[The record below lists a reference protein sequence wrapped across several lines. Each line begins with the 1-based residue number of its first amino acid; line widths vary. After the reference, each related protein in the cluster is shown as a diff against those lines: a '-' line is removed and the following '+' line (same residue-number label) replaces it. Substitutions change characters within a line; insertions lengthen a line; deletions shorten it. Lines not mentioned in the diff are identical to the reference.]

1 MILSGTKE
9 GCSGSNND
17 NSLEVPTKTRK
28 SAAKYIQLNLQCFLQ
43 YHTRCNMLGR
53 RFAAALLRIL
63 AESRDNVLQTLESN
77 PAGRSGP
84 DGLWEKWNGKSFQ
97 ESISDKYLLERVRR
111 VHQSTGILTVL
122 LINCFCVYAEVDQ
135 LPMSKYLT
143 PVVILTQP
151 MRALVSPSVDFVT
164 WSTTD
169 LKAQ

>member
-28 SAAKYIQLNLQCFLQ
+28 SAAKYIQLNLQCFLR
-43 YHTRCNMLGR
+43 YHTREYVTLHKYKVLKTSSGWQIR
-53 RFAAALLRIL
+53 ARWALRKMIALIM
-63 AESRDNVLQTLESN
+63 AK
-77 PAGRSGP
+77 A
-84 DGLWEKWNGKSFQ
+84 FQ

-164 WSTTD
+164 
-169 LKAQ
+169 